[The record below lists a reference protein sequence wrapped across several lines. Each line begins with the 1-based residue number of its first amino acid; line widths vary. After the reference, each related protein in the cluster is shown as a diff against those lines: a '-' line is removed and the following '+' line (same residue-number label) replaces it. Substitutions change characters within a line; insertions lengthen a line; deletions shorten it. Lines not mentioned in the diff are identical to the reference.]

1 MRRGLPS
8 VRDFNRITIGIV
20 SLVVIAAVVA
30 AAFAIGTLGLLEH
43 RYQASAVFE
52 DTGGVKVGSKVRVAG
67 VVVGEV
73 SGVHSDFD
81 AGQVIIDFEVDRGV
95 NLGSD
100 MTAEIAL
107 GTLLGGQY
115 LRLRGDVEPPYL
127 ADLPEAERRIPLDRT
142 VLPFTIIQALG
153 DFSEGIDALDP
164 ETINAAV
171 RALGD
176 STARNGDEVAAL
188 IDNLEVVTTAINER
202 EGDLRRLVGNA
213 QQVTATLASR
223 DEQLIA
229 LIDSADVLLDQI
241 VARRD
246 ELAAVLGSGSE
257 VVTTLATLIDG
268 QRANIDN
275 ILGDLHVTLGR
286 VDANLPVINNAL
298 AWTGPAF
305 GGLAAAGAQGPW
317 FDLVVEGLGPLAA
330 DLITGLVADLLDP
343 AVTTSAPPAA
353 TP

>member
-1 MRRGLPS
+1 MKRGLPS

-20 SLVVIAAVVA
+20 SLVAIAAVVA
-30 AAFAIGTLGLLEH
+30 AAFAIGTLGLLEN

-95 NLGSD
+95 DLGSD

-115 LRLRGDVEPPYL
+115 LRLRGDVEPPFL
-127 ADLPEAERRIPLDRT
+127 ADLPEADRRIPLDRT

-164 ETINAAV
+164 DTINAAV

-176 STARNGDEVAAL
+176 STARNSEDVAAL
-188 IDNLEVVTTAINER
+188 IENLEVVTGAINER

-213 QQVTATLASR
+213 QQVTETLAAR
-223 DEQLIA
+223 DQQLVA
-229 LIDSADVLLDQI
+229 LIDSADVLLSQI
-241 VARRD
+241 AARRD
-246 ELAAVLGSGSE
+246 ELAAVLGNGSE
-257 VVTTLATLIDG
+257 VVSTLARLIDS
-268 QRANIDN
+268 QRANLDN
-275 ILGDLHVTLGR
+275 ILGDLHVTLER
-286 VDANLPVINNAL
+286 VDANLPVINNSL

-305 GGLAAAGAQGPW
+305 TGLAAAGAQGPW
-317 FDLVVEGLGPLAA
+317 FDLVVEGLGPVSAT
-330 DLITGLVADLLDP
+330 LITQLLADLLEP
-343 AVTTSAPPAA
+343 LVTAGAAP
-353 TP
+353 

>member
-20 SLVVIAAVVA
+20 SLVAIAAVVA
-30 AAFAIGTLGLLEH
+30 AAFAVGTLGLLED

-95 NLGSD
+95 DLGSD

-115 LRLRGDVEPPYL
+115 LRLRGDVEPPFM
-127 ADLPEAERRIPLDRT
+127 ADLPEEDRRIPLDRT

-164 ETINAAV
+164 DTINAAV

-176 STARNGDEVAAL
+176 STARNSDEVAAL
-188 IDNLEVVTTAINER
+188 IENLEVVTGAINER

-213 QQVTATLASR
+213 QQVTETLAAR
-223 DEQLIA
+223 DQQLVA
-229 LIDSADVLLDQI
+229 LIDSADVLLSQI
-241 VARRD
+241 AARRD
-246 ELAAVLGSGSE
+246 ELAAVLGNGSE
-257 VVTTLATLIDG
+257 VVSTLARLIDS
-268 QRANIDN
+268 QRANLDN
-275 ILGDLHVTLGR
+275 ILGDLHITLER
-286 VDANLPVINNAL
+286 VDANLPVINNSL

-305 GGLAAAGAQGPW
+305 TGLAAAGAHGPW
-317 FDLVVEGLGPLAA
+317 FDLVVEGLGPVSAT
-330 DLITGLVADLLDP
+330 LITGLLADLLEP
-343 AVTTSAPPAA
+343 LVNGAAGSAP
-353 TP
+353 